1 MSRFLESKNPLI
13 KDTALDKRINT
24 DDRLIL
30 DSSEVMTMEGAINK
44 TLMLFGIM
52 MVTTLISYIM
62 PSTLFLWV
70 GMLGGLAAV
79 IFASIKPHT
88 SAVAAPVYA
97 AFEGLFVGA
106 ISAYFAYQFD
116 GIVFQ
121 AVSLTFG
128 TLFTMLMIYKTGII
142 KVTAKFKLGVMM
154 ATGAIMLM
162 YVISIIGSFVGFN
175 VPYLHDNGL
184 IGIGISLA
192 IIAVAALNLIIDF
205 DAFEKGVEA
214 RAPKYMEWFVGMG
227 LLVTLVWLYVE
238 FLRLL
243 SKFAAS
249 E

>member
-1 MSRFLESKNPLI
+1 MSKFLESKNPLI
-13 KDTALDKRINT
+13 KDTALDKRLHS
-24 DDRLIL
+24 DDQLIL
-30 DSSEVMTMEGAINK
+30 DHSEVMTMEGAINK

-52 MVTTLISYIM
+52 MVTTVISYMM
-62 PSTLFLWV
+62 PSQLFIWV

-106 ISAYFAYQFD
+106 ISAYFAYAYS
-116 GIVFQ
+116 GIVLQ

-128 TLFTMLMIYKTGII
+128 TMLTMLMVYKTGII
-142 KVTAKFKLGVMM
+142 KVTEKFKLGVIM
-154 ATGAIMLM
+154 ATGAIMLV
-162 YVISIIGSFVGFN
+162 YVISIIGSFAGFN
-175 VPYLHDNGL
+175 VPYLHDSGP
-184 IGIGISLA
+184 IGIGISFV
-192 IIAVAALNLIIDF
+192 IIGVACLNLIIDF